1 MGDFSVRQIRN
12 AADKAKMYHHVLEDI
27 RAFDQMLKE
36 GHIETGAPKIGAE
49 QELCL
54 VDFQGEPSTKA
65 LEILENIN
73 DEHYT
78 NELALFNLEINL
90 DPLTLAGPCFS
101 QMEKELLRLLGKGYQ
116 LAEKYQN
123 NLLLTGIMPTLKYR
137 HLQFEYMTPIQ
148 RYQTLSKVLSEI
160 RGSDFQIYMQ
170 GVDDCIHSLES
181 VLFEAC
187 NTSFQLHLQMH
198 PETFVHQY
206 NWAQMIAGPVLS
218 ACVNAPLVLGK
229 ELWAE
234 SRIAIFKQSMDTRS
248 AINHLRKKLPR
259 VYFGDNWLQDSPVN
273 LWKETVMRFPLL
285 VTSDDFESSE
295 TLLKAGETPKLRAV
309 QLHNGTTYTWNRLC
323 YGRGVGKPHIRIE
336 CRYIPAGP
344 SPIDEIANFAFW
356 IGLMCGQPESWTT
369 KWPQLDF
376 KIAKDNFLKA
386 ARYGLSTVFNWMGKN
401 YSAKAL
407 ILEQLLPIAT
417 EGLRKFNLLESD
429 ITKYLSI
436 IEQRVNQETTGAS
449 WMVHNYRNLQQ
460 RMSKA
465 TALKVLTQETI
476 DFQKENYPIHQWD
489 DLLANEKHYPVY
501 TAQNQLTKVEDLMS
515 TDNLQTV
522 KAEDPIELAL
532 SLIDWKKIHHLP
544 VENLNGELVGMVTDG
559 LMQRHLQ
566 QKDKAAIYIKDIMI
580 QDVKSVSAEDVLSK
594 AKYLLDT
601 YQLSGIP
608 VTYRKQLVGILTR
621 NDFKDNER

>member
-1 MGDFSVRQIRN
+1 MGDFSVRQIKD
-12 AADKAKMYHHVLEDI
+12 AADRAKMYHHILEDI
-27 RAFDQMLKE
+27 RVFDRMIKD
-36 GHIETGAPKIGAE
+36 GHIETGPPKIGAE

-54 VDFQGEPSTKA
+54 VDLQGDPSTNA
-65 LEILENIN
+65 LQFLENIN

-90 DPLTLAGPCFS
+90 DPLPLSRNCFS
-101 QMEKELLRLLGKGYQ
+101 QMEKDLLQLLEKGNQ
-116 LAEKYQN
+116 LAKKYNN

-137 HLQFEYMTPIQ
+137 HLQFENMTPIQ

-160 RGSDFQIYMQ
+160 RGSDFQIYLQ
-170 GVDDCIHSLES
+170 GVDDCIRSLDS

-218 ACVNAPLVLGK
+218 ACVNSPLVMGN

-248 AINHLRKKLPR
+248 AKNHLRKKLPR
-259 VYFGDNWLQDSPVN
+259 VYFGDNWLRDSPAN

-285 VTSDDFESSE
+285 ITSDDFESSE
-295 TLLKAGETPKLRAV
+295 ALLNAGEMPRLRAV

-323 YGRGVGKPHIRIE
+323 YGRGGAKPHIRIE
-336 CRYIPAGP
+336 CRYLPAGP

-369 KWPQLDF
+369 QWQGMDF
-376 KIAKDNFLKA
+376 RVAKDNFLKA
-386 ARYGLSTVFNWMGKN
+386 ARYGLSTVFNWFGKN
-401 YSAKAL
+401 YSAKSL
-407 ILEQLLPIAT
+407 ILEVLLPMAT
-417 EGLRKFNLLESD
+417 EGLRKFDLSESD
-429 ITKYLSI
+429 ITKYLSV
-436 IEQRVNQETTGAS
+436 IEKRVNQEKTGAA
-449 WMVHNYRNLQQ
+449 WMVSNYRNLQK

-476 DFQKENYPIHQWD
+476 DFQKENYPVHQWD

-501 TAQNQLTKVEDLMS
+501 TAENKVIKVEELMS
-515 TDNLQTV
+515 TDLQIIHE
-522 KAEDPIELAL
+522 EDSIELA
-532 SLIDWKKIHHLP
+532 SSIIDWKKIHHLP

-566 QKDKAAIYIKDIMI
+566 KGNPTATLIRDIMI
-580 QDVKSVSAEDVLSK
+580 KNVKSVSANDTLAK
-594 AKYLLDT
+594 AKYLLDAN
-601 YQLSGIP
+601 QLSGIP
-608 VTYRKQLVGILTR
+608 VTFKNKLVGILTR
-621 NDFKDNER
+621 NDLK

>member
-1 MGDFSVRQIRN
+1 MFGRLQGD
-12 AADKAKMYHHVLEDI
+12 
-27 RAFDQMLKE
+27 
-36 GHIETGAPKIGAE
+36 
-49 QELCL
+49 
-54 VDFQGEPSTKA
+54 PSTNA
-65 LEILENIN
+65 LQFLENIN

-90 DPLTLAGPCFS
+90 DPLPLSRNCFS
-101 QMEKELLRLLGKGYQ
+101 QMEKDLLQLLEKGNQ
-116 LAEKYQN
+116 LAKKYNN

-137 HLQFEYMTPIQ
+137 HLQFENMTPIQ

-160 RGSDFQIYMQ
+160 RGSDFQIYLQ
-170 GVDDCIHSLES
+170 GVDDCIRSLDS

-218 ACVNAPLVLGK
+218 ACVNSPLVMGN

-248 AINHLRKKLPR
+248 AKNHLRKKLPR
-259 VYFGDNWLQDSPVN
+259 VYFGDNWLRDSPAN

-285 VTSDDFESSE
+285 ITSDDFESSE
-295 TLLKAGETPKLRAV
+295 ALLNAGEMPRLRAV

-323 YGRGVGKPHIRIE
+323 YGRGGAKPHIRIE
-336 CRYIPAGP
+336 CRYLPAGP

-369 KWPQLDF
+369 QWQGMDF
-376 KIAKDNFLKA
+376 RVAKDNFLKA
-386 ARYGLSTVFNWMGKN
+386 ARYGLSTVFNWFGKN
-401 YSAKAL
+401 YSAKSL
-407 ILEQLLPIAT
+407 ILEVLLPMAT
-417 EGLRKFNLLESD
+417 EGLRKFDLSESD
-429 ITKYLSI
+429 ITKYLSV
-436 IEQRVNQETTGAS
+436 IEKRVNQEKTGAA
-449 WMVHNYRNLQQ
+449 WMVSNYRNLQK

-476 DFQKENYPIHQWD
+476 DFQKENYPVHQWD

-501 TAQNQLTKVEDLMS
+501 TAENKVIKVEELMS
-515 TDNLQTV
+515 TDLQIIHE
-522 KAEDPIELAL
+522 EDSIELA
-532 SLIDWKKIHHLP
+532 SSIIDWKKIHHLP

-566 QKDKAAIYIKDIMI
+566 KGNPTATLIRDIMI
-580 QDVKSVSAEDVLSK
+580 KNVKSVSANDTLAK
-594 AKYLLDT
+594 AKYLLDAN
-601 YQLSGIP
+601 QLSGIP
-608 VTYRKQLVGILTR
+608 VTFKNKLVGILTR
-621 NDFKDNER
+621 NDLK

>member
-1 MGDFSVRQIRN
+1 MGDFSVRQIKD
-12 AADKAKMYHHVLEDI
+12 AADRAKMYHHILEDI
-27 RAFDQMLKE
+27 RVFSQMIKD
-36 GHIETGAPKIGAE
+36 GHIESGPPKIGAE

-54 VDFQGEPSTKA
+54 VDLQGEPSSKA
-65 LEILENIN
+65 LQFLEHIN

-90 DPLTLAGPCFS
+90 DPLPLAGNCFS
-101 QMEKELLRLLGKGYQ
+101 QMEKDLLQLLKKGNQ
-116 LAEKYQN
+116 LAKKQGN
-123 NLLLTGIMPTLKYR
+123 NLLLTGILPTLKYR

-170 GVDDCIHSLES
+170 GVDDCIRSLDS

-206 NWAQMIAGPVLS
+206 NWSQMIAGPVLS
-218 ACVNAPLVLGK
+218 ACVNSPLVMGN

-248 AINHLRKKLPR
+248 TKNHLRKKLPR
-259 VYFGDNWLQDSPVN
+259 VYFGDNWLRDSPVN

-285 VTSDDFESSE
+285 ITSDDFESSE
-295 TLLKAGETPKLRAV
+295 ALLNAGEMPRLRAV

-323 YGRGVGKPHIRIE
+323 YGRGGAKPHIRIE
-336 CRYIPAGP
+336 CRYLPAGP
-344 SPIDEIANFAFW
+344 SPIDELANFAFW
-356 IGLMCGQPESWTT
+356 IGLMSGQPESWTT
-369 KWPQLDF
+369 QWQGMDF
-376 KIAKDNFLKA
+376 RIAKDNFLKA
-386 ARYGLSTVFNWMGKN
+386 ARYGLSTVFNWFGKN

-407 ILEQLLPIAT
+407 ILEVLLPMAA
-417 EGLRKFNLLESD
+417 EGLRKFNLSEND
-429 ITKYLSI
+429 ITKYLSV
-436 IEQRVNQETTGAS
+436 IEKRVNQEKTGSA
-449 WMVHNYRNLQQ
+449 WMVNNYRNLQK

-501 TAQNQLTKVEDLMS
+501 TAKNKVVKVEELMS
-515 TDNLQTV
+515 TDLQIIHE
-522 KAEDPIELAL
+522 EDSIELAF
-532 SLIDWKKIHHLP
+532 SIIDWKKIHHLP

-566 QKDKAAIYIKDIMI
+566 ERNPTATLIRDIMI
-580 QDVKSVSAEDVLSK
+580 KDVKSVSANDALSK
-594 AKYLLDT
+594 AKYLLDAN
-601 YQLSGIP
+601 QLSGVP
-608 VTYRKQLVGILTR
+608 VTFKKQLVGILTR
-621 NDFKDNER
+621 NDLKKYF